1 MKAEEEGGKEPHVVA
16 AKSRERFC
24 SASFDNDR
32 VLVSALIA
40 MDENAWTFTIG
51 ERVLPAIARSRKWSE
66 ELHRRSVLPEA
77 VATEVFLSLTAN
89 DCQNLREFRHDCAF
103 STFLYSKILAAM
115 QTIRRMQGREFPKD
129 LSEYEGDIAL
139 TDQKQPSPAR
149 IVAAREALEE
159 ANRNLA
165 ALWGNNPV
173 HALVLIL
180 RNCEG
185 LKAKEVAGMLGLT
198 PANVDQINKRAQE
211 RFKAFAERS
220 GGHEA

>member
-1 MKAEEEGGKEPHVVA
+1 MTTSRNTPIARSQQFADDRKLVA
-16 AKSRERFC
+16 
-24 SASFDNDR
+24 
-32 VLVSALIA
+32 ALIA

-51 ERVLPAIARSRKWSE
+51 ERILPAIAHSRKWSE
-66 ELHRRSVLPEA
+66 ELYRRSVCHDA
-77 VATEVFLSLTAN
+77 VATEVFRSLTAN
-89 DCQNLREFRHDCAF
+89 NCKNLREFRHDCAF
-103 STFLYSKILAAM
+103 SSYLYDHILAAM
-115 QTIRRMQGREFPKD
+115 QTIRRMLGKEVPKD
-129 LSEYEGDIAL
+129 MSDYEGKLAL

-211 RFKAFAERS
+211 RFKAFAGRS